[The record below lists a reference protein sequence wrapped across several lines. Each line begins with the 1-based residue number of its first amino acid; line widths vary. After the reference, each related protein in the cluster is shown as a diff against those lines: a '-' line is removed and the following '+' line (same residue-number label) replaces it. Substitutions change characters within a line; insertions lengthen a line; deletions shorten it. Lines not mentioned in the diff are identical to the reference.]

1 MGGFARCRGMHTVS
15 IYCDRRWFCRPP
27 VMRPPWRRYS
37 KKDPALV
44 PAAASSPSSSVSR
57 FVDLRAR
64 KRNAVFCATA
74 YVDST
79 PGFWPGLSLSLS
91 PNCLHLLVVSRNR
104 NASAVLEIRPALTA
118 SNIPDNARSIKRIW
132 HKLLAWVDAKG
143 TSRGT
148 RYANAEF
155 LKILRNILLA
165 GNFPAGILCPQ
176 KLPPPN
182 FRKV

>member
-1 MGGFARCRGMHTVS
+1 
-15 IYCDRRWFCRPP
+15 
-27 VMRPPWRRYS
+27 MRPPWRRYS

-44 PAAASSPSSSVSR
+44 PAVASTPSSSVSR

-64 KRNAVFCATA
+64 KRTAVFCVTATA
-74 YVDST
+74 HTWIPHRDSRRL
-79 PGFWPGLSLSLS
+79 PLRGACSCS
-91 PNCLHLLVVSRNR
+91 LVVSPKPGMH
-104 NASAVLEIRPALTA
+104 RPF
-118 SNIPDNARSIKRIW
+118 SNTSGFNGERYPADNVRSIKRIRR
-132 HKLLAWVDAKG
+132 KLLAWVDAKG

>member
-44 PAAASSPSSSVSR
+44 PAVASSPSSSVSR

-64 KRNAVFCATA
+64 KRTAVFCVTA

-79 PGFWPGLSLSLS
+79 PGFWPALSLSLRAACICS
-91 PNCLHLLVVSRNR
+91 SSRQNR
-104 NASAVLEIRPALTA
+104 NASAVLEICPAGITA
-118 SNIPDNARSIKRIW
+118 SDIPDNARSIKRID
-132 HKLLAWVDAKG
+132 VNF
-143 TSRGT
+143 SRG
-148 RYANAEF
+148 
-155 LKILRNILLA
+155 
-165 GNFPAGILCPQ
+165 
-176 KLPPPN
+176 
-182 FRKV
+182 

>member
-1 MGGFARCRGMHTVS
+1 MGGFARCPGMHTVS

-27 VMRPPWRRYS
+27 VMRPPWRRDS

-44 PAAASSPSSSVSR
+44 PAVASSPSSSVSR

-64 KRNAVFCATA
+64 KRTTVFCVTA

-79 PGFWPGLSLSLS
+79 PGFSLATIGIGACSCS
-91 PNCLHLLVVSRNR
+91 SSRRNR
-104 NASAVLEIRPALTA
+104 NASAVLEIRPVLTA
-118 SNIPDNARSIKRIW
+118 SDIPDNARSIKRIRR
-132 HKLLAWVDAKG
+132 KLLAWIDAKE
-143 TSRGT
+143 TSR
-148 RYANAEF
+148 YADAEF